1 MIKQACIFWWTGLK
15 CIWIYLFL
23 FSPLI
28 FQNNKNKWG
37 GLGPPR
43 QGLLLGLSG
52 LAHRISMVPGVPK
65 HEDPEAMWHMPVC
78 SGQFQIHSFW
88 SLTEE
93 GEILTQCHSAS
104 DILEVNRA
112 LCVLMAVN
120 SRSVQ
125 GLSRDHRLSRVRWNR
140 AGKALECA
148 ASNISCGCCQF
159 QTDGF
164 SHCKPFSLDSGLFP
178 GPHAHGA
185 GAVGP
190 GHSLNTLRPECSVT
204 VPPQT
209 PLEPEKMLKKMTETA
224 PVKQRVSRAPGALG
238 GTFSDRLQTEVGC
251 VKYCHFFSM

>member
-1 MIKQACIFWWTGLK
+1 MRGTWAALTG
-15 CIWIYLFL
+15 
-23 FSPLI
+23 P
-28 FQNNKNKWG
+28 
-37 GLGPPR
+37 
-43 QGLLLGLSG
+43 LLGLSG
-52 LAHRISMVPGVPK
+52 LTHTISMVPGVPK

-104 DILEVNRA
+104 DILDVNRA

-159 QTDGF
+159 QTNGF

-178 GPHAHGA
+178 GPHAHGS

-204 VPPQT
+204 VPPQM
-209 PLEPEKMLKKMTETA
+209 PLGPEKMLKKTAETA
-224 PVKQRVSRAPGALG
+224 PAKQRFSWAPGALG
-238 GTFSDRLQTEVGC
+238 GTFSDLQTELGC

>member
-23 FSPLI
+23 FCPLI
-28 FQNNKNKWG
+28 FQDDKNKWG

-125 GLSRDHRLSRVRWNR
+125 GLSATTGFHEWGGTELERPWNVQ
-140 AGKALECA
+140 LPT
-148 ASNISCGCCQF
+148 F
-159 QTDGF
+159 
-164 SHCKPFSLDSGLFP
+164 HV
-178 GPHAHGA
+178 
-185 GAVGP
+185 GAVSSKP
-190 GHSLNTLRPECSVT
+190 PASVT
-204 VPPQT
+204 ASLSPWTQDSSRGHT
-209 PLEPEKMLKKMTETA
+209 HTA
-224 PVKQRVSRAPGALG
+224 LVQ
-238 GTFSDRLQTEVGC
+238 
-251 VKYCHFFSM
+251 